1 MFNFFLIKEK
11 YLRGDQISRRK
22 NNPFISDGYLL
33 LITVRIEITYIYL
46 LYVLRVAFFM
56 YTIKFISLYSSIHV

>member
-56 YTIKFISLYSSIHV
+56 YTIKFNSLYSSIYV